1 MNWKTLFNPFENYSE
16 KALFIY
22 GIIFLCINIYFQ
34 QLYGIKMQSIFNEKE
49 TLKAYTFQNIILNTL
64 VCNLVG
70 IITLLILGKF
80 INKNTR
86 VIDVVNTILIS
97 QIPYILAIPLT
108 QLPFIHNASN
118 NVIKT
123 VGKIPK
129 QIPPMEDLIIIT
141 LFGTFLLSIIIY
153 SYILLF
159 KGFKTACNMKK
170 RLHVILFT
178 ISVILFTLIHSTS
191 YYEN

>member
-16 KALFIY
+16 KALLIY

-49 TLKAYTFQNIILNTL
+49 TLKVYTFQSIIFNTL
-64 VCNLVG
+64 ICNLVG

-97 QIPYILAIPLT
+97 QIPYILVIPLT
-108 QLPFIHNASN
+108 QLSFIHNASN

-129 QIPPMEDLIIIT
+129 QIPPLGDLIIIT
-141 LFGTFLLSIIIY
+141 FFGTFLLSIIIY

-170 RLHVILFT
+170 RLHVILFI
-178 ISVILFTLIHSTS
+178 ISVILFTLIYSTS
-191 YYEN
+191 YYEK

>member
-1 MNWKTLFNPFENYSE
+1 V
-16 KALFIY
+16 
-22 GIIFLCINIYFQ
+22 
-34 QLYGIKMQSIFNEKE
+34 
-49 TLKAYTFQNIILNTL
+49 YTFQSIIFNTL
-64 VCNLVG
+64 ICNLVG

-97 QIPYILAIPLT
+97 QIPYILVIPLT
-108 QLPFIHNASN
+108 QLSFIHNASN

-129 QIPPMEDLIIIT
+129 QIPPLGDLIIIT
-141 LFGTFLLSIIIY
+141 FFGTFLLSIIIY

-170 RLHVILFT
+170 RLHVILFI
-178 ISVILFTLIHSTS
+178 ISVILFTLIYSTS
-191 YYEN
+191 YYEK

>member
-16 KALFIY
+16 KALLIY

-49 TLKAYTFQNIILNTL
+49 TLKVYTFQSIIFNTL
-64 VCNLVG
+64 ICNLVG

-97 QIPYILAIPLT
+97 QIPYILVIPLT
-108 QLPFIHNASN
+108 QLSFIHNASN

-129 QIPPMEDLIIIT
+129 QIPPLGDLIIIT
-141 LFGTFLLSIIIY
+141 FFGTFLLSIIIY

-170 RLHVILFT
+170 RLHVILFI
-178 ISVILFTLIHSTS
+178 ISVILFTLIYSTS

>member
-1 MNWKTLFNPFENYSE
+1 MNWKTLFNPFEKYSG
-16 KALFIY
+16 KVLFIY
-22 GIIFLCINIYFQ
+22 GITFLCINIYFQ

-49 TLKAYTFQNIILNTL
+49 TLKAYTFQSIIINTL

-86 VIDVVNTILIS
+86 VIDIINTILIS
-97 QIPYILAIPLT
+97 QIPYILVIPLT
-108 QLPFIHNASN
+108 QLSFIHNASN

-129 QIPPMEDLIIIT
+129 QIPPFGDLIIIIF
-141 LFGTFLLSIIIY
+141 FGAFLLSTIIY
-153 SYILLF
+153 CYILLF

-170 RLHVILFT
+170 GLHIILYIILVIF
-178 ISVILFTLIHSTS
+178 FTLIYNTS